1 MTKVSYLIKT
11 VTGGAVKTDSYPKA
25 VELCNNL
32 RAMGDIVSM
41 QTIYEPV
48 VSKKC
53 VMSEKRRE
61 ALRKK
66 FGGNK

>member
-1 MTKVSYLIKT
+1 MTKVSYLIT
-11 VTGGAVKTDSYPKA
+11 TSNGGAIKSESYPKA
-25 VELCNNL
+25 VEVCDNL
-32 RAMGDIVSM
+32 RAMGGIVSM

-48 VSKKC
+48 VTQKC

-66 FGGNK
+66 FGRNK

>member
-1 MTKVSYLIKT
+1 MTKVSYLIT
-11 VTGGAVKTDSYPKA
+11 TSNGGAIKSESYPKA
-25 VELCNNL
+25 VEVCDNL
-32 RAMGDIVSM
+32 RAMGSIVSM

-48 VSKKC
+48 VTQKC

-66 FGGNK
+66 FGRNK